1 MELKDGG
8 TYRTRAGVEHKVIQ
22 RNPGYNGFDP
32 EYVFFS
38 TKEMST
44 CWTKDGQFNP
54 KYPKESYRDLV
65 EEVNMCVTNKSELE
79 QLVETANAG
88 FSAVRKIKTEFPHKT
103 EFMRADENSWVVL
116 GDVEHSKSSKI
127 RIKKKEAPTL
137 TLKEGHLC
145 YFYDGDRVNIGC
157 KNFNTNVLK
166 SYLIDI
172 YNRDAYLAGSISVS
186 LKGLHYQDH
195 GVNTISHESGRA
207 ILAWLEENA

>member
-1 MELKDGG
+1 MELKVGKTYKSRDGRVFG
-8 TYRTRAGVEHKVIQ
+8 PIRHVDGNTRHPFGDGSKCWGANGIYNTFWPAADIQ
-22 RNPGYNGFDP
+22 L
-32 EYVFFS
+32 
-38 TKEMST
+38 
-44 CWTKDGQFNP
+44 
-54 KYPKESYRDLV
+54 DLI
-65 EEVNMCVTNKSELE
+65 EEVTNKSELD

-88 FSAVRKIKTEFPHKT
+88 FSAVRKIKTEFPYKT

-116 GDVEHSKSSKI
+116 GDVEYSKSSKI
-127 RIKKKEAPTL
+127 RIKEKEAPTL

-145 YFYDGDRVNIGC
+145 SFYDGDRVNIGC
-157 KNFNTNVLK
+157 KNFNTNALK